1 VEIAGLVLAALSI
14 VIAVPAG
21 IGQLL
26 SWLHKRWLERQKL
39 ESDRQKLE
47 SDRQKLEEILARL
60 AEDREKPRDNGDHE
74 G

>member
-26 SWLHKRWLERQKL
+26 SWLHKRWSE
-39 ESDRQKLE
+39 RQKLE